1 MRSYLSLVPISAKVH
16 KRQNRMTLMCI
27 VIAVF
32 LVTTVFSIVGAIVDM
47 EKTSMIGSH
56 GYWHIAIQNISENIA
71 EQIRSRSDVKTVSE
85 CETINED
92 VDKNYYIGNQKTAV
106 YGVDLSLIHI

>member
-1 MRSYLSLVPISAKVH
+1 MKSYLSLVPISAKVH

-56 GYWHIAIQNISENIA
+56 GYWHISIQDISEDVA
-71 EQIRSRSDVKTVSE
+71 EPMSIS
-85 CETINED
+85 
-92 VDKNYYIGNQKTAV
+92 
-106 YGVDLSLIHI
+106 